1 MQEQINFFKVAL
13 LDRQIGAMTRSSK
26 YVVKAV
32 MRNVSDLSLRRV
44 IEYGPGDGV
53 ITKAILNRM
62 PKDGQLIVVE
72 TNLKF
77 LKVLRDI
84 RDPRLKIIKGTAQA
98 VSRELKSRNHAS
110 VNLVISSI
118 PFSILNRADR
128 EHIVSNTFDMLEDS
142 GKFIVFQY
150 SPILLSLLKKY
161 FDTNTVN
168 THFEL
173 RNIPPMFIMSA
184 QKQLV

>member
-1 MQEQINFFKVAL
+1 MKVAL
-13 LDRQIGAMTRSSK
+13 LDHQIGAMTRSSK

-32 MRNVSDLSLRRV
+32 MRNLSDLPLHRV

-77 LKVLRDI
+77 LQVLRDI
-84 RDPRLKIIKGTAQA
+84 GDPRLKIIKGTAQE
-98 VSRELKSRNHAS
+98 VSRELKSSYHAS
-110 VNLVISSI
+110 VNLVVSSI
-118 PFSILNRADR
+118 PFSILSRADR
-128 EHIVSNTFDMLEDS
+128 EQIVRNTFDMLEDS
-142 GKFIVFQY
+142 GKFVIFQY
-150 SPILLSLLKKY
+150 SPIFLSLLKKY
-161 FDTNTVN
+161 FDKDAINTQ
-168 THFEL
+168 FEL

-184 QKQLV
+184 QK